1 MLHVMIL
8 TRARPSGKVRG
19 SRGYEGKIG
28 TRFRRHRIDNSGSHG
43 FIIARSEEMA
53 EEAAGDEE
61 DNAGCSTQRRVQ

>member
-1 MLHVMIL
+1 MIL
-8 TRARPSGKVRG
+8 TRARTSGEVRG